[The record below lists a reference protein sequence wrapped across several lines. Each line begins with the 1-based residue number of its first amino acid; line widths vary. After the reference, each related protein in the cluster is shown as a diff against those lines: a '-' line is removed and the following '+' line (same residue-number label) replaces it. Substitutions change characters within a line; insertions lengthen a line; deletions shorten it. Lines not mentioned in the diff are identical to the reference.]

1 MAKQVQRV
9 IGWVAAFL
17 LAVGMLFLPVSKAY
31 AGPVSG
37 GSPGSG
43 EMRGVWVSYLDWNGW
58 AKDEAGYKKAMDQ
71 TLDLCVQKGLNA
83 VFLQVRPD
91 GDTMYPSQYF
101 PWSKFASGKQ
111 GKNPGYDPLAYAVQA
126 AHQRGLQLHAWINP
140 YRITGY
146 LNRYSDLCAL
156 NPAIA
161 WAKDGDSSNDRWV
174 LCQNGEYYYNP
185 AIPQVRQLIIDGV
198 KEIVTNYEVDG
209 IHFDDY
215 FYPNL
220 DDSKA
225 ETWFDYPEYQA
236 GGTSLSVAAWRRN
249 NVNELVRGVYS
260 AVKSIRPQALFG
272 ISPEGYLQNL
282 RKDTRQFTDVDA
294 WMTQSGYV
302 DYLMP
307 QIYWG
312 FEAKQ
317 NGQAAGYAF
326 ANCLNEWVTL
336 KKKGNVK
343 LYVGLALYKTGTDA
357 VDGNEVPEWQ
367 RYHDIM
373 KREVQAGRAT
383 GQVSGYCFYDLSSL
397 TRAAAA
403 EEVANV
409 TALFH

>member
-1 MAKQVQRV
+1 MAKQVQRA

-91 GDTMYPSQYF
+91 GDAMYPSQYF

-146 LNRYSDLCAL
+146 LNRYSDLCAS

-249 NVNELVRGVYS
+249 NVNELVKGVYS
-260 AVKSIRPQALFG
+260 AVKSIRPQASFG

-282 RKDTRQFTDVDA
+282 RKDTRLKAFVKGVH
-294 WMTQSGYV
+294 GYFSY
-302 DYLMP
+302 YLRR
-307 QIYWG
+307 
-312 FEAKQ
+312 FSLC
-317 NGQAAGYAF
+317 F
-326 ANCLNEWVTL
+326 CLNNAFQSV
-336 KKKGNVK
+336 
-343 LYVGLALYKTGTDA
+343 
-357 VDGNEVPEWQ
+357 
-367 RYHDIM
+367 
-373 KREVQAGRAT
+373 
-383 GQVSGYCFYDLSSL
+383 LSSQ
-397 TRAAAA
+397 
-403 EEVANV
+403 
-409 TALFH
+409 TATMVKKHFDFIICFALLNHKNSIRFVFL